1 MAFLLVQKS
10 VRSNRLL
17 IAEKRK
23 PPTVRMPLVGPRVD
37 FLLFQTLYLLC
48 YYAILSS
55 KGTSFEYEGVNK
67 PPGSIDDVSSFVDFC
82 ILYYRIV
89 FEVNLS
95 TASQLEARPT
105 DKRLTSFFTNKIS

>member
-1 MAFLLVQKS
+1 
-10 VRSNRLL
+10 
-17 IAEKRK
+17 
-23 PPTVRMPLVGPRVD
+23 MPLVGPRVD

-67 PPGSIDDVSSFVDFC
+67 PPGSIDDVSFFVDFC

-105 DKRLTSFFTNKIS
+105 DKRLTSFLPTKYLKSKTSVPLLQPLKK